1 MKKLILFTVCLLSY
15 TSSFAKEYS
24 EKKAFTLANTTCLLK
39 IKSAS
44 MSKMVDIKFAVVDS
58 LIIGKVSAA
67 QYMDKDFYYT
77 ATVMGDVLKKD
88 KSTMI
93 FGVEVSSTNV
103 KTGDYWIFKGAIVMM
118 EQSRNGFLPF
128 TSVAANGQQSTIAVF
143 CEVAEK

>member
-1 MKKLILFTVCLLSY
+1 
-15 TSSFAKEYS
+15 
-24 EKKAFTLANTTCLLK
+24 
-39 IKSAS
+39 